1 MKSSTLLP
9 PVILVHMGV
18 LSIKGEVVQIGLS
31 DLSVSDQPT
40 RPASSARPYTFAS
53 IFMGL
58 SDGA

>member
-40 RPASSARPYTFAS
+40 RPASSARP
-53 IFMGL
+53 
-58 SDGA
+58 